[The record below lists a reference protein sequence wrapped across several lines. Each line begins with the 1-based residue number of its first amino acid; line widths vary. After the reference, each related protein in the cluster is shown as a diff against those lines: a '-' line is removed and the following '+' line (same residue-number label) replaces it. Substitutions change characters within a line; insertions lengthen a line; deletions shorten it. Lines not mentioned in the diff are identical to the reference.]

1 MRSKSLC
8 SAWLAALEAISE
20 VLDVVDQDKL
30 LLGARIHKVPENDV
44 PASVHSHV
52 SESVLG
58 EARLDKTA

>member
-1 MRSKSLC
+1 MC

-30 LLGARIHKVPENDV
+30 LLGARLYKVPENDV

-58 EARLDKTA
+58 EARLNEAA